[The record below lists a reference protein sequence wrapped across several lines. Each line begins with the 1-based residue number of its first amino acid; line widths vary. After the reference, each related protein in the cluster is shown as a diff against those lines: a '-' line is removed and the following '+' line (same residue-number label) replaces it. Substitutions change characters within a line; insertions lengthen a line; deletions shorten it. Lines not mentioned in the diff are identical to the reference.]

1 MIHNSQPLNERI
13 RELRKKA
20 GYSQQQMARKLHL
33 TQGAISQWEN
43 GITVPA
49 ADQLSALADVF
60 EITVDELLGRAVE
73 QPADQDEAWAIR
85 ERLRRDPAYRLL
97 FDAADNAS
105 PEHLRAAAAM
115 LKALEPKE
123 GDGE

>member
-1 MIHNSQPLNERI
+1 MVHNSQPLNERI

-20 GYSQQQMARKLHL
+20 GYSQQKMARKLHL

-60 EITVDELLGRAVE
+60 EITVDELLGRSAE
-73 QPADQDEAWAIR
+73 QPQDDEAWAIR

>member
-73 QPADQDEAWAIR
+73 QSNDDEAWAIR
-85 ERLRRDPAYRLL
+85 ERLRRDPAYHLL

-115 LKALEPKE
+115 LKALEPKD

>member
-1 MIHNSQPLNERI
+1 MLGERI
-13 RELRKKA
+13 RALRKA
-20 GYSQQQMARKLHL
+20 RNYSQAQMARKLHI

-43 GITVPA
+43 GVTVPA

-60 EITVDELLGRAVE
+60 EISVDELLGRDAVE
-73 QPADQDEAWAIR
+73 PEQDDAWAIR

-123 GDGE
+123 AEE